1 MSIDEIKYALAKQ
14 LSTAHSLATA
24 YGSIELD
31 DELRQAI
38 NNALRPIMTTRLNQ
52 MEATQ

>member
-1 MSIDEIKYALAKQ
+1 MTIEEIRYALTKQ
-14 LSTAHSLATA
+14 LSTVHSLATS